1 MPVMAK
7 APTGSSADVS
17 AQYAKALGMCAY
29 FGFDHIVWLTQAGV
43 QKNAKVGD
51 VAQKLS
57 YLGWLAGSAAA
68 LFLDTNELNVLLD
81 TMKEKGFGKL
91 PNDDD
96 EDDNDVVVDDEDEA
110 RREAEK
116 EELRQRARK
125 VFVGLITNSAQSL
138 LALALLEK
146 ISMSKRKV
154 GMLGVFLSAV
164 NIATLLPP
172 LDLSKPKTKT
182 A

>member
-7 APTGSSADVS
+7 APTGSSAD
-17 AQYAKALGMCAY
+17 ATAHYAKALGMCAY

-43 QKNAKVGD
+43 QKNAKLGE

-57 YLGWLAGSAAA
+57 YWGWFAGSAAA

-91 PNDDD
+91 PNDED
-96 EDDNDVVVDDEDEA
+96 EDDSVVMNDEEEA
-110 RREAEK
+110 QREAEK

-146 ISMSKRKV
+146 IAMSKRKV

>member
-1 MPVMAK
+1 
-7 APTGSSADVS
+7 
-17 AQYAKALGMCAY
+17 
-29 FGFDHIVWLTQAGV
+29 VWLTQAGV

-57 YLGWLAGSAAA
+57 YWGWFAGSAAA

-91 PNDDD
+91 PNDD
-96 EDDNDVVVDDEDEA
+96 EDDDEVVDDEEEA
-110 RREAEK
+110 KREAEK

>member
-1 MPVMAK
+1 MPLIAK
-7 APTGSSADVS
+7 APTGSGAEAG

-29 FGFDHIVWLTQAGV
+29 FGFDHVVWLTQCGI
-43 QKNAKVGD
+43 QKNPKYGE

-57 YLGWLAGSAAA
+57 YWGWFAGSAAA

-81 TMKEKGFGKL
+81 VMKEKGFGKL
-91 PNDDD
+91 PNEGED
-96 EDDNDVVVDDEDEA
+96 EADVDDEEEA
-110 RREAEK
+110 KREAEK
-116 EELRQRARK
+116 DELRKRARK
-125 VFVGLITNSAQSL
+125 VFVGLITNSAQAV

-146 ISMSKRKV
+146 ISMSKRGV
-154 GMLGVFLSAV
+154 GALGMFLSAV